1 MTHADTHTTLG
12 LERITASLMHAP
24 SPRLCHVPFRKLYTV
39 YTRAPLIFIITAV
52 FYLQLYS
59 VSLIT
64 HLTHSPQTSQTGR
77 TVLTVV
83 TSQCGLWSVSVHRYA
98 RRQSLQSHAQ
108 LVDNVPQPHNCGLRA
123 RTCMCYAGKRH
134 LAQSQDA

>member
-83 TSQCGLWSVSVHRYA
+83 TSQCATVVSLSAQIRETAVLAVA
-98 RRQSLQSHAQ
+98 RA
-108 LVDNVPQPHNCGLRA
+108 
-123 RTCMCYAGKRH
+123 TC
-134 LAQSQDA
+134 